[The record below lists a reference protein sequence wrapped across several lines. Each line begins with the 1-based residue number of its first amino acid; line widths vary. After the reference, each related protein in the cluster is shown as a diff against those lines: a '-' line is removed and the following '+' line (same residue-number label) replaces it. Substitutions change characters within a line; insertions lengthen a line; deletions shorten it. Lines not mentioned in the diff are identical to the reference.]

1 MANEYKGPIYPRL
14 TILSKKAI
22 LLLWFNFNERK
33 EKMQIT
39 LTGHQID
46 LGASWREYA
55 EKAIDGVVTK
65 YFEKAREATVSVS
78 HEGNDFKTEITVR
91 PGIGLKI
98 SSSGQAVDAYGALDE
113 ALRKMG
119 TQLKKYKNKMVEHKA
134 DSLQKVAVSVL
145 SAPEEEPIGDAPVI
159 IAEMQEDMPTCTVS
173 QAVMQMDLAGL
184 PAYLFRN
191 SAHGELNMVYRRND
205 GNIGWVDPNNKK

>member
-1 MANEYKGPIYPRL
+1 
-14 TILSKKAI
+14 
-22 LLLWFNFNERK
+22 
-33 EKMQIT
+33 MQIT

-78 HEGNDFKTEITVR
+78 HEGTDFKTEITVR

-119 TQLKKYKNKMVEHKA
+119 RQLKKYKNKMVEHKA

-145 SAPEEEPIGDAPVI
+145 SAPTEEPIGDAPVI

>member
-1 MANEYKGPIYPRL
+1 MANEYKAQIFPRL
-14 TILSKKAI
+14 TIPSKKAI
-22 LLLWFNFNERK
+22 FLFRFNYKERK

-55 EKAIDGVVTK
+55 ESAIAGVVTK
-65 YFEKAREATVSVS
+65 YFENATEAAVCVS

-91 PGIGLKI
+91 PGKGLMI

-113 ALRKMG
+113 AVRKMG
-119 TQLKKYKNKMVEHKA
+119 RQLKKYKNKMVEHKA

-145 SAPEEEPIGDAPVI
+145 SAPAEEPIGDAPVI

>member
-1 MANEYKGPIYPRL
+1 
-14 TILSKKAI
+14 
-22 LLLWFNFNERK
+22 
-33 EKMQIT
+33 MQIT

-55 EKAIDGVVTK
+55 EEAITSVVQK
-65 YFEKAREATVSVS
+65 YFENAHEALVYVS
-78 HEGNDFKTEITVR
+78 HEGSDFKTEITVR
-91 PGIGLKI
+91 PGAGLVV
-98 SSSGQAVDAYGALDE
+98 SASGQAVDAYGALDE

-119 TQLKKYKNKMVEHKA
+119 RQLKKYKNKMVEHRA

-145 SAPEEEPIGDAPVI
+145 SAPQEEPIGDAPVI
-159 IAEMQEDMPTCTVS
+159 IAEMQEDMPTCTVG

-191 SAHGELNMVYRRND
+191 SAHGELNMVYRRSD

>member
-1 MANEYKGPIYPRL
+1 MANECKGPIYPRL

-22 LLLWFNFNERK
+22 LFLWFNFNERK